1 MWSENS
7 FRHAGIS
14 RVGHQLIEQ
23 LTCRNPGDRFDVY
36 TNVEFEAPV
45 SWGSRANLQVFPV
58 CPVQRGRKALWESFG
73 AGRLARSGSYDVW
86 LSTAHSVPFR
96 AGIPTATFI
105 HDMIPLSHPEFQDW
119 LQSAYLRWALVRAAR
134 RSTAVLTNSE
144 TTKSEIVRFAGVPAE
159 KVTVCGLGPG
169 SSLDRGGT
177 AYVPFPFRKFLLCLG
192 TLEPRKN
199 LSTLFSALALMDR
212 DLRLIVVGGQGW
224 KTSPI
229 FRQLRELGIE
239 NRVHFA
245 GYLEDS
251 ELPAFFGVC
260 EAFVF
265 PSLYEGFGM
274 PILEAMACGALVLTS
289 DRGAMKE
296 VAGDAA
302 GYFDPE
308 DPRSIADAIEKFVV
322 RGEGREELVARGR
335 ERARMF
341 TWESAADKVME
352 VLRGMA

>member
-1 MWSENS
+1 
-7 FRHAGIS
+7 
-14 RVGHQLIEQ
+14 
-23 LTCRNPGDRFDVY
+23 
-36 TNVEFEAPV
+36 
-45 SWGSRANLQVFPV
+45 
-58 CPVQRGRKALWESFG
+58 
-73 AGRLARSGSYDVW
+73 
-86 LSTAHSVPFR
+86 
-96 AGIPTATFI
+96 
-105 HDMIPLSHPEFQDW
+105 
-119 LQSAYLRWALVRAAR
+119 
-134 RSTAVLTNSE
+134 
-144 TTKSEIVRFAGVPAE
+144 
-159 KVTVCGLGPG
+159 
-169 SSLDRGGT
+169 
-177 AYVPFPFRKFLLCLG
+177 
-192 TLEPRKN
+192 
-199 LSTLFSALALMDR
+199 MDR